1 MVATG
6 NFVMTFVVD
15 ITGLMLRALARSTT
29 AFPATVITQGRND
42 IQLRSDVF
50 AISRH
55 EDDRCAGYTGKVRFT
70 GAILTYLASPM

>member
-6 NFVMTFVVD
+6 KFVMTFVVA
-15 ITGLMLRALARSTT
+15 ITGLMLRALAWSATT
-29 AFPATVITQGRND
+29 SLATVITQGRND

-55 EDDRCAGYTGKVRFT
+55 EDDRCAGYTGKVRFA
-70 GAILTYLASPM
+70 GIILTYLASPM